1 MDSFGEICTMFTGI
15 IEATGIVKEVV
26 MTGSNR
32 SFWIDS
38 PLSNEFKVDQSISH
52 SGVCLTIEETK
63 EWTHRV
69 TAIDETLKKT
79 NLENWVPGT
88 PVNIER
94 CLAINGR
101 LDGHFVQGHV
111 DTTGKCLKRTEK
123 NGSWEFVIE
132 FPKKFAELIIEKG
145 SVCLNGISLTAF
157 NVKKNRFTVA
167 IIPYTFGRTTIQHT
181 IKGDLVNLEFDLL
194 GKYLLRSLS
203 FR

>member
-15 IEATGIVKEVV
+15 IEATGIVKEVI
-26 MTGSNR
+26 TKGSNR
-32 SFWIDS
+32 SFWVES
-38 PLSNEFKVDQSISH
+38 PLLNELKIDQSISH
-52 SGVCLTIEETK
+52 SGVCLTVEEIK
-63 EWTHRV
+63 SSAHRV

-79 NLENWVPGT
+79 NLENWVEGT
-88 PVNIER
+88 LVNIER

-123 NGSWEFVIE
+123 NGSWEFTIE

-145 SVCLNGISLTAF
+145 SICVNGISLTAF

-167 IIPYTFGRTTIQHT
+167 IIPYTFDHTNIQQLL
-181 IKGDLVNLEFDLL
+181 KGDLVNLEFDLL
-194 GKYLLRSLS
+194 GKYINRKLDLK
-203 FR
+203 